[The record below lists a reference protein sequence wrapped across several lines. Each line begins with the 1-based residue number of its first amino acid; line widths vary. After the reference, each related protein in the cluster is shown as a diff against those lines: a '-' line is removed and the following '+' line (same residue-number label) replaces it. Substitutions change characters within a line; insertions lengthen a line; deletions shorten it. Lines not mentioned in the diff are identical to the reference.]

1 MSTEDKPK
9 RKQAP
14 RGAAGKPRKVG
25 SDEHMQAKEELFAR
39 RVMEG
44 RQQADAYREIYPTA
58 LKWTPQIVAQK
69 ASTFARRPNV
79 QARLAELRAKS
90 LAATEVTAER
100 VIAELARLA
109 FFDIRKVTD
118 KDGNPLPI
126 QELDDETA
134 KAVVGLDIVQFGNAD
149 AGRGA
154 IMKVKMADKLGA
166 LTTLARHHG
175 LLNDKLKIGEDPDN
189 PLTGLMTFL
198 QAGAGRIK
206 PGAK

>member
-9 RKQAP
+9 RKAP
-14 RGAAGKPRKVG
+14 RRTTPGSPRKPG
-25 SDEHMQAKEELFAR
+25 TDKHIQAKEEAFASL
-39 RVMEG
+39 VMQG
-44 RQQADAYREIYPTA
+44 KQQAEAYREVYPNA
-58 LKWTPQIVAQK
+58 RAWTPQIVAQK
-69 ASTFARRPNV
+69 ASVFAKRQGV
-79 QARLAELRAKS
+79 QTRLAELRAKS

-149 AGRGA
+149 AGRGT

>member
-9 RKQAP
+9 RKLT
-14 RGAAGKPRKVG
+14 GIAGKGRKAG
-25 SDEHMQAKEELFAR
+25 GDKHMQAKEEVFAR
-39 RVMEG
+39 RIMEG
-44 RQQADAYREIYPTA
+44 RQQAEAYREIYPSA
-58 LKWTPQIVAQK
+58 QAWTPQQVAQK
-69 ASTFARRPNV
+69 ASTFAKRPNV
-79 QARLAELRAKS
+79 QARIAELRKES
-90 LAATEVTAER
+90 MEKTNVTAER
-100 VIAELARLA
+100 VIAELAKIA
-109 FFDIRKVTD
+109 FFDIRKVVD

-126 QELDDETA
+126 QELDEDTA
-134 KAVVGLDIVQFGNAD
+134 KAMVGLDVVQFGNAD
-149 AGRGA
+149 AGRGTVL
-154 IMKVKMADKLGA
+154 KVKMADKLGA